1 MGGLCF
7 LGCLCERVCLCLCV
21 CVAVCLCVCV
31 AVHVCVKIC
40 VYKFFAAKSQI
51 KLNVLFIR
59 IDFVSVLQRKPI
71 EHSFTFK
78 NPLPFTFHPPSLS

>member
-1 MGGLCF
+1 MCT
-7 LGCLCERVCLCLCV
+7 VWVSVCV
-21 CVAVCLCVCV
+21 CVCVRVCVCV

-40 VYKFFAAKSQI
+40 VYSFIANSQI

-78 NPLPFTFHPPSLS
+78 TPPPLFTFHSPSLS